1 MWIGG
6 RGEQGGRGRGGKE
19 STGSLWRVE
28 NQQEVAPLG
37 PGGPKLQLPALL
49 SSHSLIHLGILG
61 LVMQNYTRQSNGSRT
76 VCTYVPHEQIIDS
89 FGKSSNV
96 TFG

>member
-6 RGEQGGRGRGGKE
+6 RGEQGGRGRGGEE

-37 PGGPKLQLPALL
+37 PGGPILQLPAFTCVWTSVIEL
-49 SSHSLIHLGILG
+49 SFSHSFRH
-61 LVMQNYTRQSNGSRT
+61 
-76 VCTYVPHEQIIDS
+76 
-89 FGKSSNV
+89 FGACDARLHKAIQW
-96 TFG
+96 